1 MYLMG
6 INPLGKWKKRR
17 LISKAEIEIQQYKA
31 KSQLELN
38 KANRQL
44 RDAEN
49 KVSLSMLDLEQ
60 SQEAYRIR
68 SNRFTQVRKTTDLLE
83 SETQMFKGT

>member
-1 MYLMG
+1 ME
-6 INPLGKWKKRR
+6 KRR
-17 LISKAEIEIQQYKA
+17 LISKAGIEIQYKA

-68 SNRFTQVRKTTDLLE
+68 SNRFTQGLEKTDLLE
-83 SETQMFKGT
+83 SETQMFNLIIYKPF

>member
-6 INPLGKWKKRR
+6 INPLGKWKAKADFK
-17 LISKAEIEIQQYKA
+17 KAEIEIQQYKA

-49 KVSLSMLDLEQ
+49 KVSLSML
-60 SQEAYRIR
+60 I
-68 SNRFTQVRKTTDLLE
+68 
-83 SETQMFKGT
+83 

>member
-6 INPLGKWKKRR
+6 INPLKMEKRR

-49 KVSLSMLDLEQ
+49 KVSLSML
-60 SQEAYRIR
+60 I
-68 SNRFTQVRKTTDLLE
+68 
-83 SETQMFKGT
+83 

>member
-6 INPLGKWKKRR
+6 INPLGKKRR

-60 SQEAYRIR
+60 SQEAQ
-68 SNRFTQVRKTTDLLE
+68 NK
-83 SETQMFKGT
+83 K